1 VKVDATALDL
11 HVEAHPDPD
20 DVSFL
25 EARVADA
32 TVEATG
38 HRDQRELA
46 VFVRRDGAPVAG
58 IYGWTWGG
66 CCELQSLW
74 VDPSLRGRG
83 LATRLLTAA
92 EDEARRRGCHQV
104 VLFTHDT
111 QAPGLYAR
119 RGYETVGTVDGYPAG
134 HSAHWFRLLLTNDA
148 VTVPDR

>member
-1 VKVDATALDL
+1 MTLDATPAELG
-11 HVEAHPDPD
+11 VEARPDPD

-25 EARVADA
+25 ETRVMDA

-46 VFVRRDGAPVAG
+46 VFLRRDGAPVAG

-66 CCELQSLW
+66 CCELQFLW

-83 LATRLLTAA
+83 LASRLLTAA

-119 RGYETVGTVDGYPAG
+119 RGYEAVGTVDGYPAG
-134 HSAHWFRLLLTNDA
+134 HSAHWFRLPLTSDA
-148 VTVPDR
+148 VTGPDR